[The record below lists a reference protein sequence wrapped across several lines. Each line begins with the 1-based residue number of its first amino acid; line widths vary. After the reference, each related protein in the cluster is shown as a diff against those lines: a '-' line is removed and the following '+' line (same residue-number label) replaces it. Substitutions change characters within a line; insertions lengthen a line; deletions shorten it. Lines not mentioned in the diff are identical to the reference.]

1 MRTIVTAQVEFRR
14 RRVRREPAVFASQ
27 LLVGKIRAVAA
38 GLCLMLGG
46 CGTDILFVGPQQTA
60 PTVELPATAPRVS
73 GAETADVR
81 EHQRMLQAFGGEYR
95 APAVQQILVSLLE
108 RLRTS
113 TDTPGLSYKV
123 TILNSGLVNAFALPS
138 GRLYVTRGLLILAN
152 DMSEV
157 ASVLS
162 HEMAHVTA
170 RHAIER
176 AELESR
182 SVLVSRVRAEVLN
195 NPGAAQLVRDQA
207 QVAIASFS
215 RQQELDAD
223 KLGVATLVAA
233 GFDPYGAH
241 RFLVALG
248 RNAEIQDRSS
258 DARANAQGL
267 DFTATHPTTPDRVQ
281 QALLAARQHGTPGL
295 VPVERNRWLQAL
307 TGMIYGED
315 SGEGFVRG
323 RTFLH
328 PRLGITF
335 TAPDGFMLENS
346 AQAVL
351 GMTPGASEA
360 LRFDSAKIAADMSL
374 EAFLADNK
382 IEGLPLSDV
391 RALTVNGL
399 QAATGLAQ
407 GTDWTFR
414 IFAIRMGSQVYRLIM
429 AARSF
434 SPEIDQKFMAAF
446 ETFHRLTP
454 DEQARARPL
463 RISIQTA
470 KRTDTPEDFSQRMG
484 GVDRPLE
491 RFLVINGLER
501 GAELEPG
508 RAYKTILD

>member
-1 MRTIVTAQVEFRR
+1 MLCAEADQDQRIFGWK
-14 RRVRREPAVFASQ
+14 AVQ
-27 LLVGKIRAVAA
+27 RGVA
-38 GLCLMLGG
+38 GLCLLALAG
-46 CGTDILFVGPQQTA
+46 CGTDILFLGPQQPA
-60 PTVELPATAPRVS
+60 STVELPSAAPRVS
-73 GAETADVR
+73 GADNSQLR

-95 APAVQQILVSLLE
+95 APAVQQILASLLE
-108 RLRTS
+108 RLRAG
-113 TDTPGLSYKV
+113 TDTPGLTYKV

-138 GRLYVTRGLLILAN
+138 GNLYITRGLLVLAN
-152 DMSEV
+152 DMSEI

-162 HEMAHVTA
+162 HEIAHVTA

-223 KLGVATLVAA
+223 KLGVATLVAS

-248 RNAEIQDRSS
+248 RNAEIQDRST
-258 DARANAQGL
+258 DARVNAQGL

-281 QALLAARQHGTPGL
+281 QALLSARQHGTPGII
-295 VPVERNRWLQAL
+295 PVERTRWLQAL
-307 TGMIYGED
+307 TGLIYGED

-335 TAPDGFMLENS
+335 TAPEGFLLENS

-351 GMTPGASEA
+351 GMTPGATEA
-360 LRFDSAKIAADMSL
+360 LRFDSAKLAADKSL
-374 EAFLADNK
+374 EVFLADNK
-382 IEGLPLSDV
+382 IEGLPLSEV
-391 RALTVNGL
+391 RPLTVNGL
-399 QAATGLAQ
+399 AAATGLAQ
-407 GTDWTFR
+407 GADWTFR

-434 SPEIDQKFMAAF
+434 SPEVDQKFMTAF
-446 ETFHRLTP
+446 ETFHKLTP
-454 DEQARARPL
+454 EEQARARPL
-463 RISIQTA
+463 RIAIQTA
-470 KRTDTPEDFSQRMG
+470 KRGDTAEDFSQRMG
-484 GVDRPLE
+484 GVDRPLD
-491 RFLVINGLER
+491 RFYVINGLER

-508 RAYKTILD
+508 RAYKTIID